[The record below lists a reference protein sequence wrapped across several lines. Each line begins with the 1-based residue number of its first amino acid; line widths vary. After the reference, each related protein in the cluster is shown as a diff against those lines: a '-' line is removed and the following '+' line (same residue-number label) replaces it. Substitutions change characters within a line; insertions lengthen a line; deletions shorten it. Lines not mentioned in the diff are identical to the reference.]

1 MERFQTVNGG
11 KGTIAMHP
19 TGAVDLRPPDF
30 EGSELEAG
38 AQAASLAEGAYGAC
52 LYLGER
58 GERCSRKALASG
70 FCARHGGAGRAA
82 IGRVPT
88 AVARERNAEPEQPL
102 EDRRKKA
109 LKIVVSLL
117 GLAFLLGPVI
127 ADAFRALLAMM
138 GDH

>member
-1 MERFQTVNGG
+1 
-11 KGTIAMHP
+11 
-19 TGAVDLRPPDF
+19 VDLRPPDF
-30 EGSELEAG
+30 ESSEVEAG
-38 AQAASLAEGAYGAC
+38 GPAANMAGGAYGAC

-82 IGRVPT
+82 IGRFPT
-88 AVARERNAEPEQPL
+88 AGERNAEPEQPL